1 MSLINYDICHII
13 HISLH
18 NIFTVKNT
26 LVHFNEG
33 ILKFYKIGDIN
44 FASPSLNLIDNGRL
58 SYTSF
63 VSNLD
68 CSISFQMLDVTV

>member
-18 NIFTVKNT
+18 NIFTVFKKNT
-26 LVHFNEG
+26 LVHLNEG

-58 SYTSF
+58 LYSSF

-68 CSISFQMLDVTV
+68 CSISFSNA

>member
-1 MSLINYDICHII
+1 MTFVIS

-58 SYTSF
+58 CI
-63 VSNLD
+63 L
-68 CSISFQMLDVTV
+68 LL

>member
-1 MSLINYDICHII
+1 MTFVIS

>member
-18 NIFTVKNT
+18 IYLVKNT

-58 SYTSF
+58 SYTS
-63 VSNLD
+63 L
-68 CSISFQMLDVTV
+68 

>member
-18 NIFTVKNT
+18 NIFDRKNT

-44 FASPSLNLIDNGRL
+44 FASPS
-58 SYTSF
+58 
-63 VSNLD
+63 
-68 CSISFQMLDVTV
+68 

>member
-1 MSLINYDICHII
+1 MTFVISCIKVYII
-13 HISLH
+13 YLL
-18 NIFTVKNT
+18 FLKNT
-26 LVHFNEG
+26 LVHLNEG

-58 SYTSF
+58 LYSSF

>member
-18 NIFTVKNT
+18 NIFTVKKNT

-63 VSNLD
+63 
-68 CSISFQMLDVTV
+68 CK